1 MFIFVPFLHAC
12 YYYTLQIDT
21 NSLAALGC
29 LLVDDT
35 YDTDIE
41 SLWSESS
48 PMPEMTKSQRI
59 RYLRI
64 WLSFFL
70 C

>member
-1 MFIFVPFLHAC
+1 
-12 YYYTLQIDT
+12 
-21 NSLAALGC
+21 LAALGC

-41 SLWSESS
+41 SLLSESS
-48 PMPEMTKSQRI
+48 AMPEMTKSQRI

-64 WLSFFL
+64 WIIITGM
-70 C
+70 

>member
-1 MFIFVPFLHAC
+1 
-12 YYYTLQIDT
+12 
-21 NSLAALGC
+21 LAALGC

-41 SLWSESS
+41 SLLSESS
-48 PMPEMTKSQRI
+48 AMPEMTKSQRI

-64 WLSFFL
+64 WLRFFSSVKL
-70 C
+70 IDVMIRNKSPCKENVL